1 MGNVAGKTLD
11 VGGYRVKIRDVMG
24 EGGFSYIFRVKEIA
38 GPNMYAL
45 KRMVYDAHNR
55 AMAVTA
61 QREVD
66 VLRRL
71 PIHPNI
77 VRLIASDT
85 VRHNN
90 GEVEEYLLLEYCA
103 GGSMAEHIQQRH
115 PNRLTETE
123 IYEVA
128 YQVALAVQH
137 LHAQRPPIAH
147 RDLKLENVLLG
158 GDGLYKL
165 CDFGS
170 CTTISKVYETHD
182 EMDIYEEEI
191 EKNTTLAFRAPE
203 MVDLKSRRRISEKVD
218 IWALGCM
225 IYTMAF
231 YEGPFQNGGAFQISQ
246 GKYTIPSSSPYS
258 ADLHQLI
265 NSLLIL
271 DPEQR
276 PSIVTVLDH
285 ITSLRSGKSLPR
297 TSSSSSSS
305 TAVPAAVRKGS
316 ITRSLSLNEFVE
328 QGGTSTQQSG
338 QVSSNAKK
346 LLEWNADPNP
356 NSTVAGSRPNRTS
369 SSAMPPRDY
378 ANNMNNQTQR
388 NTTVGNSTFNAAGLS
403 GGGGGG
409 AWGQDAMN
417 FPSQASGLGE
427 DSAGFGLSRQADR
440 QRNTSTTVP
449 AVASDN
455 RKADWKRVF
464 VDQALLAVSKQ
475 MSRWVIKCTNGT
487 SGLPKPKYV
496 RYIVIDAWKKRT
508 VVPFY
513 KRLYLRPVKTEANV
527 AIKSLV
533 TIHKV
538 MLQGPPE
545 AVLPPLPNS
554 IVDGIQA
561 AWSQALSLMLSSSS
575 SQPSYLSPNSAMPR
589 NNSAV
594 TVTVEK
600 NGNSLKVSPDLAQIV
615 VDYASLLSMKLAF
628 IQNGNMK
635 FFDGNYSIDSYTNE
649 TGMDFDALAKEKG
662 PEHTPIHIHNLSRL
676 LDLADSLIALT
687 KSILSSSSELWQT
700 KVGILFA
707 LIDESEILFSIL
719 TNMMA
724 GIYRYQMMRDRS
736 NRRSS
741 ASDHTSD
748 LAEVMPLMYDR
759 YITFCNGLRQFYE
772 GAHGV
777 DQIERVERVPR
788 MPTKNFDIASLSG
801 GMGVSPRTVGNENVP
816 RIGRG
821 INGIALPQSFGILVK
836 GDSIIRSNSN
846 QLSPNSDWLAEENNN
861 TRNNITDR
869 RSDNNDVNNGGRGM
883 EEEDDDNED
892 DLDSEEEMRLSMAD
906 VEMRPSPSTV
916 GSEAYDAWALL
927 NLVDNHEY
935 PHEWADAN
943 QNSIQHPNASPVTSP
958 AVISDRKQLNNVNRP
973 QTQISNQQQQQTVSS
988 AVDIRA
994 PTVTTANLLSLEG
1007 DRPSAFMYRSAPGSR
1022 SSNQL
1027 IHDPTASQAAREPFN
1042 EHQSTVERSPSP
1054 LILLSDS
1061 GSSASVFNQSVHHH
1075 AGAAASSHFVSNNP
1089 YVLTNKPF
1097 QPFASSSQP
1106 QPHPNQSQP
1115 PPSAAAPFDAMPSLV
1130 HFSSS
1135 APTGFSSQFSG
1146 QQWNAHSRQPAA
1158 NQAVGG
1164 QQQFDLNQNQQS
1176 IHDNRSRT
1184 DQFSVIK
1191 NLYNEPRME
1200 PPPRPPVPDKRGV
1213 SNVSEARKVTLP
1225 NQPVTKPTPVLA
1237 NQMSSVSGMNQQPA
1251 SAPFDYGRH
1260 VSQATSNASQYSF
1273 VTASESDRVN
1283 SSQIGI
1289 NSVTYTK
1296 PVGAPYDF
1304 SQMQSAMVQQPQVPP
1319 RSVAFRPPL
1328 PVTAQATTL
1337 NAGGVAQQMQ
1347 PVAMRPQQPMQPMQ
1361 PMQMPGQRQGSVH
1374 PAMNV
1379 PSQAVNQE
1387 PVQLVATY
1395 SVPENQPGFGPM
1407 LEEWEIDP
1415 KQIRLGEKVGAG
1427 AFSEVYQASWRGTD
1441 VAVKKLNVQ
1450 EINPVALR
1458 DITREVSTMIRLR
1471 HPNLVLF
1478 MGANL
1483 KQAPLCVVTEYCA
1496 GGNLFDLLH
1505 LSKVPLS
1512 WRQRVKMALDIARG
1526 MNYLHTCTPL
1536 IIHRDLKS
1544 LNLLLVDKVK
1554 GPTDEGVSVKV
1565 SDFGLSRVR
1574 SQSHADKM
1582 TGQCGTYH
1590 WMAPEVIAMRPYSE
1604 KADVFSYAIVL
1615 WEIASRR
1622 VPYEGMDPVQIG
1634 VAVINEQLRP
1644 DISYIPADCPVGL
1657 TSLIVDC
1664 WQQDPQDRPDFDSII
1679 ETLKQI
1685 RC

>member
-71 PIHPNI
+71 SAHPNI

-137 LHAQRPPIAH
+137 LHSQRPPIAH

-170 CTTISKVYETHD
+170 CTTVSKVYETHD

-191 EKNTTLAFRAPE
+191 EKNTTLAYRAPE

-285 ITSLRSGKSLPR
+285 ITSLRSARSHPR
-297 TSSSSSSS
+297 TSSSAS
-305 TAVPAAVRKGS
+305 TAVPAVPAPVRKNS
-316 ITRSLSLNEFVE
+316 LTRSLSLNEFVE
-328 QGGTSTQQSG
+328 QGGSSTQQSG

-346 LLEWNADPNP
+346 LLEWSADSS
-356 NSTVAGSRPNRTS
+356 STGTGSRPTRS
-369 SSAMPPRDY
+369 SSAVPPRDY
-378 ANNMNNQTQR
+378 ANNNNR
-388 NTTVGNSTFNAAGLS
+388 NATVTSSTFNAASLS
-403 GGGGGG
+403 GGGGG

-427 DSAGFGLSRQADR
+427 DSAGFGGIRQADK
-440 QRNTSTTVP
+440 QRNTSMTVP

-487 SGLPKPKYV
+487 PGLPKPKYV
-496 RYIVIDAWKKRT
+496 RYIVIDAWKKRS

-533 TIHKV
+533 SIHKV

-561 AWSQALSLMLSSSS
+561 AWSQVLSTMLSSS

-589 NNSAV
+589 ISSTV

-600 NGNSLKVSPDLAQIV
+600 NGNPLKVSSNVAQII

-649 TGMDFDALAKEKG
+649 TGMDFDALAKERG
-662 PEHTPIHIHNLSRL
+662 PENSPIHIHNLSRL
-676 LDLADSLIALT
+676 LDLADSLIPLT
-687 KSILSSSSELWQT
+687 KSILGSSSELWQT

-724 GIYRYQMMRDRS
+724 GIYRYQMRDRT

-748 LAEVMPLMYDR
+748 LAEVMPLMYNR
-759 YITFCNGLRQFYE
+759 YITFCNGLREFYD

-788 MPTKNFDIASLSG
+788 MPTKNFDVSSLSG
-801 GMGVSPRTVGNENVP
+801 GMGGTGGTGASPRTVANENVP

-836 GDSIIRSNSN
+836 GDSVIRSDSN
-846 QLSPNSDWLAEENNN
+846 QLSPNSDWLAEESNP
-861 TRNNITDR
+861 RNTDR
-869 RSDNNDVNNGGRGM
+869 RNSISNNNNFNNNYNGR
-883 EEEDDDNED
+883 EEEEENDNED
-892 DLDSEEEMRLSMAD
+892 DMDSEEEMRLSMAD

-916 GSEAYDAWALL
+916 GPEAYDAWALL

-943 QNSIQHPNASPVTSP
+943 QNSIQHPNASPISSP
-958 AVISDRKQLNNVNRP
+958 AIISDRKQLNVNRP
-973 QTQISNQQQQQTVSS
+973 QITNQQQTVSS

-994 PTVTTANLLSLEG
+994 PAVTTANLLSLEG

-1022 SSNQL
+1022 SSSNQL
-1027 IHDPTASQAAREPFN
+1027 IHDPTSQPARERFA
-1042 EHQSTVERSPSP
+1042 EQSTAERSPSP

-1061 GSSASVFNQSVHHH
+1061 GSSVSVFNQPVHH
-1075 AGAAASSHFVSNNP
+1075 AAASSHFVSNNP

-1097 QPFASSSQP
+1097 QPFASSSH
-1106 QPHPNQSQP
+1106 PHPNQSQQP
-1115 PPSAAAPFDAMPSLV
+1115 PPSAATPFDAMPSLV

-1146 QQWNAHSRQPAA
+1146 QQWNAPAPA
-1158 NQAVGG
+1158 THQAVG
-1164 QQQFDLNQNQQS
+1164 QPFISNQNSNQQS

-1184 DQFSVIK
+1184 DQFNVIK
-1191 NLYNEPRME
+1191 NLYNEPRMD

-1213 SNVSEARKVTLP
+1213 SNVSEARKLSLP
-1225 NQPVTKPTPVLA
+1225 NQNVTKPTPVLA
-1237 NQMSSVSGMNQQPA
+1237 NQMSSVSGMNQQA
-1251 SAPFDYGRH
+1251 GSAPFDFGRH
-1260 VSQATSNASQYSF
+1260 VSQATSSASEYSF
-1273 VTASESDRVN
+1273 VTATESDRVN
-1283 SSQIGI
+1283 SSQIGT
-1289 NSVTYTK
+1289 NSVNYTQ

-1304 SQMQSAMVQQPQVPP
+1304 SQMQSAMVQPQGPP
-1319 RSVAFRPPL
+1319 RTISSVAFRPPL

-1337 NAGGVAQQMQ
+1337 HAAPQQQQQ
-1347 PVAMRPQQPMQPMQ
+1347 PVAMRPQPPMQPMQ
-1361 PMQMPGQRQGSVH
+1361 PVQMPGQRQASVH
-1374 PAMNV
+1374 PAMNA
-1379 PSQAVNQE
+1379 PNQAVNQE
-1387 PVQLVATY
+1387 PVQLAATY

-1415 KQIRLGEKVGAG
+1415 KQIRLGDKVGAG
-1427 AFSEVYQASWRGTD
+1427 AFSEVYHASWRGTD

-1526 MNYLHTCTPL
+1526 MNYLHTCTPV

-1590 WMAPEVIAMRPYSE
+1590 WMAPEVIAMRPYTE

-1644 DISYIPADCPVGL
+1644 DISCIPADCPAGL

-1664 WQQDPQDRPDFDSII
+1664 WQQNPQDRPDFDSII